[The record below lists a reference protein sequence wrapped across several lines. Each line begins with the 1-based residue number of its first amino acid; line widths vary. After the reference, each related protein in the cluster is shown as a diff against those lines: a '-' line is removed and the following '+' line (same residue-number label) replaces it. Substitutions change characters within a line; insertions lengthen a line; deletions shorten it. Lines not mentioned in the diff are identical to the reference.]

1 MQKHLS
7 LVINLA
13 WIDALQEEHGSNV
26 ESESE
31 LNTLKQLRKNHQT
44 ELEKKEEEVAELEK
58 QAKNKE
64 KLQAKVDREK
74 KKLTEI
80 ERERNAIEERL
91 NSTKRLDELD
101 EYESLLRRLNEEDQA
116 IIDDV
121 NASEFGKEA
130 ANKRMAAKNEELSWL
145 QAQIAEREAAMPF
158 RERIREIFK
167 KYGVIVTAVFLAAG
181 VTIEAAVGALTNALK
196 ATGRAI
202 GNGAGDRLSH
212 RACLALELS
221 RVFFHF

>member
-1 MQKHLS
+1 M
-7 LVINLA
+7 
-13 WIDALQEEHGSNV
+13 
-26 ESESE
+26 
-31 LNTLKQLRKNHQT
+31 
-44 ELEKKEEEVAELEK
+44 AELEK

-145 QAQIAEREAAMPF
+145 QAQIAEREAAMPL

-167 KYGVIVTAVFLAAG
+167 KYGVTVW
-181 VTIEAAVGALTNALK
+181 NANLCLMFNYMRCILHYMWCLSYYMHCFSYYMRCFRHY
-196 ATGRAI
+196 TRYFC
-202 GNGAGDRLSH
+202 NHMQCCRLCMRCFRRCMWWICH
-212 RACLALELS
+212 YMK
-221 RVFFHF
+221 

>member
-1 MQKHLS
+1 M
-7 LVINLA
+7 
-13 WIDALQEEHGSNV
+13 
-26 ESESE
+26 
-31 LNTLKQLRKNHQT
+31 
-44 ELEKKEEEVAELEK
+44 AELEK

-121 NASEFGKEA
+121 NALEFDKEA
-130 ANKRMAAKNEELSWL
+130 ANDRMAAGNE
-145 QAQIAEREAAMPF
+145 
-158 RERIREIFK
+158 
-167 KYGVIVTAVFLAAG
+167 
-181 VTIEAAVGALTNALK
+181 
-196 ATGRAI
+196 
-202 GNGAGDRLSH
+202 
-212 RACLALELS
+212 
-221 RVFFHF
+221 